1 MTIKKSVFFS
11 LNFVMFFPWR
21 HRRCLKA
28 DPCLQR
34 HLTAKLSKSNV
45 DESFSL
51 ESREWGCTTGNAA
64 TVAHSTKKTKRKRFR
79 DRRATFTTVYVV
91 GW

>member
-34 HLTAKLSKSNV
+34 HLTAKLSNRMLM
-45 DESFSL
+45 SL
-51 ESREWGCTTGNAA
+51 SHWSPRNGVAPLAMPRRWR
-64 TVAHSTKKTKRKRFR
+64 TVLKKPSEKDSVIEGQPLLLFM
-79 DRRATFTTVYVV
+79 
-91 GW
+91 